1 MESWYSIRRAGP
13 RCGWHTRLATCKPYC
28 RVYNGRPR
36 RESFSKD
43 LSMCCSRRVSAAW
56 PAASSSAPPS
66 SSLWSKIDSNR
77 PGQHIQLGN
86 TKHRKSHLTHI
97 QAQHVNS
104 NWPCSCSNQ
113 FQDPGQSTVVP
124 LVLVRQ
130 LAQIW
135 HTIGRT
141 SNAKK
146 MSGKENDKR
155 HSEYKWQP
163 KEADYSNFYY
173 ECQRPC
179 SPHNWKY

>member
-1 MESWYSIRRAGP
+1 
-13 RCGWHTRLATCKPYC
+13 
-28 RVYNGRPR
+28 
-36 RESFSKD
+36 
-43 LSMCCSRRVSAAW
+43 MCCSRRVSAAW

-146 MSGKENDKR
+146 MSGKENDKDTA
-155 HSEYKWQP
+155 SINDSP
-163 KEADYSNFYY
+163 KRQIIATFTMNVKDPALPIFGNISFSLQFKRIGQMKFDDQFKANKRAESLQKFNKGAGLAIRIWS
-173 ECQRPC
+173 
-179 SPHNWKY
+179 K